1 MARWEIPHKR
11 RKQSSL
17 TVVIECLDKE
27 TIDESIFLSGLNI
40 LGSPQDFDTKDIK
53 IYTKVNI

>member
-11 RKQSSL
+11 RKQSLL

-40 LGSPQDFDTKDIK
+40 LGSP
-53 IYTKVNI
+53 